1 MAKKS
6 FHRLNFW
13 SQRLTN
19 FRPGGRSKILGV
31 LMTFVAHC
39 SCNLEILGVLK
50 TTFCLISRNIGGA
63 IAPPAPPLPPA
74 LNLKCFKTFTYIH
87 ADVSFMHYKLLNPI
101 DFYGSV
107 LALAFFIENL
117 AIFWDTVFLT
127 LRPRVETA
135 ESK

>member
-1 MAKKS
+1 M
-6 FHRLNFW
+6 
-13 SQRLTN
+13 
-19 FRPGGRSKILGV
+19 LGV
-31 LMTFVAHC
+31 LMTF
-39 SCNLEILGVLK
+39 CNALRTDLKILGVLNV
-50 TTFCLISRNIGGA
+50 TFYLISRNIGGA